1 MADVKTEK
9 KFASL
14 ETAKKINDDVASLKT
29 ETSSLKEDKVDKPSV
44 ADNNKIPRAK
54 NGGVEWVDVGQ
65 PTDEQTNSAVTS
77 WLNQHPEA
85 TTTVQDGSI
94 EGEKI
99 NKNFLPWIKKDYVTP
114 EMFGA
119 VGDGVTDDTNAII
132 ECIKYPK
139 VVLTGS
145 KKYLI
150 SKPIDLKNCFFTGI
164 GIDSCEIVTVSD
176 IDYLISLDKS
186 SGISGTTLE
195 GNGKCKVGIKDN
207 SDLSVKPK
215 MFIKNVRVSHFSDK
229 GIEYLNGWQAEI
241 HDLYISGCDYGL
253 YITGSDTTM
262 HDINISGCNCGL
274 YCNSG
279 TIKIN
284 NLKIDNCI
292 STLEENKY
300 PLYFFSERGHLTN
313 AEVQY
318 SAPNGAFLG
327 GNYLTVTGLILD
339 GIGRGLTSDIIV
351 PNGCA
356 LRFGTACKNSNITA
370 YLIRQQENTID
381 VSTYDDRMTSI
392 YYTLI
397 GSNIDIK
404 ADRSTIFTH
413 PQEKNKIYAGGI
425 EFLKSINAIS
435 NINDSNIIPAGKDIR
450 FRLKKQDCIITD
462 FSTLVGISFKIEYKQ
477 INSNPTIAVF
487 NKQTNLIKN
496 EEYRCQTNTQASLS
510 SSLEDLT
517 DIDEITIALT
527 PNLDEDLVL
536 KSVDIILYTSNCK
549 KKYAYTF

>member
-1 MADVKTEK
+1 MADKPVTREEKYLAYLTGDYTGELPKPITRKEKYLYELCLKGIGGEISPEEIKNAVNEYLEKNPVKPG
-9 KFASL
+9 A
-14 ETAKKINDDVASLKT
+14 TAEQAQQIEQNKTDIASLK
-29 ETSSLKEDKVDKPSV
+29 ENVKYLSDS
-44 ADNNKIPRAK
+44 
-54 NGGVEWVDVGQ
+54 
-65 PTDEQTNSAVTS
+65 
-77 WLNQHPEA
+77 
-85 TTTVQDGSI
+85 
-94 EGEKI
+94 
-99 NKNFLPWIKKDYVTP
+99 YVTP

-139 VVLTGS
+139 VVLTGG

-150 SKPIDLKNCFFTGI
+150 SKSIDLKKCFFTGI
-164 GIDSCEIVTVSD
+164 GIDSCEILTVSD
-176 IDYLISLDKS
+176 IDYLISLDKN
-186 SGISGTTLE
+186 SGISGMTLE
-195 GNGKCKVGIKDN
+195 GHKKCKVGIKDN
-207 SDLSVKPK
+207 SDLTVKPQ
-215 MFIKNVRVSHFSDK
+215 MFIKNVRVLNFSDK

-262 HDINISGCNCGL
+262 HDINTSDCKCGL
-274 YCNSG
+274 YCESG

-318 SAPNGAFLG
+318 SAPNGARLG
-327 GNYLTVTGLILD
+327 GDYLTVTGLILD

-356 LRFGTACKNSNITA
+356 LRFETSCKKSNITA

-381 VSTYDDRMTSI
+381 VSTYDNKTTSI
-392 YYTLI
+392 YYSLI
-397 GSNIDIK
+397 GSAIDIK
-404 ADRSTIFTH
+404 ADRSTIFTY
-413 PQEKNKIYAGGI
+413 PQEKSKIDVGGI
-425 EFLKSINAIS
+425 EFLKSISAID
-435 NINDSNIIPAGKDIR
+435 NINDSNTIPAGKDIR
-450 FRLKKQDCIITD
+450 FRLRKQDSIITD

-477 INSNPTIAVF
+477 INSRPTIAVF
-487 NKQTNLIKN
+487 NKQKGLIKN
-496 EEYRCQTNTQASLS
+496 EEYRSETNIQASLS
-510 SSLEDLT
+510 GSLIDLT

-527 PNLDEDLVL
+527 PNLDEDLIL

>member
-1 MADVKTEK
+1 MADKPVTREEKYLAYLTGDYTGELPKPITRKEKYLYELCLKGIGGEISPEEIKAAVNEYLEKNPVKPGATTEQAQQIEQNK
-9 KFASL
+9 
-14 ETAKKINDDVASLKT
+14 TDVASLK
-29 ETSSLKEDKVDKPSV
+29 ENVKYLSDS
-44 ADNNKIPRAK
+44 
-54 NGGVEWVDVGQ
+54 
-65 PTDEQTNSAVTS
+65 
-77 WLNQHPEA
+77 
-85 TTTVQDGSI
+85 
-94 EGEKI
+94 
-99 NKNFLPWIKKDYVTP
+99 YVTP

-139 VVLTGS
+139 VVLTGG

-150 SKPIDLKNCFFTGI
+150 SKSIDLKNCFFTGI
-164 GIDSCEIVTVSD
+164 GIDSCEVLTVSD

-186 SGISGTTLE
+186 SGISGMTLE
-195 GNGKCKVGIKDN
+195 GYKKCKVGIKDN
-207 SDLSVKPK
+207 SDLTVKPQ
-215 MFIKNVRVSHFSDK
+215 MFIKNVRVSSFSDK
-229 GIEYLNGWQAEI
+229 GIEYLNGWQAEM
-241 HDLYISGCDYGL
+241 HDLYISNCDYGL

-262 HDINISGCNCGL
+262 HDINISGCKCGL
-274 YCNSG
+274 YCKSG

-292 STLEENKY
+292 SALEENKY

-318 SAPNGAFLG
+318 GAPNGALLG

-339 GIGRGLTSDIIV
+339 GIGRGLTPDIIV

-356 LRFGTACKNSNITA
+356 LRFDVACKKSNITA
-370 YLIRQQENTID
+370 YLIKQQENTID
-381 VSTYDDRMTSI
+381 VSTYDNKTTSI
-392 YYTLI
+392 YYALL
-397 GSNIDIK
+397 GSTVDIK
-404 ADRSTIFTH
+404 ADRSTIFTY
-413 PQEKNKIYAGGI
+413 PKEESKIDVGGI

-435 NINDSNIIPAGKDIR
+435 NINDSNTIPAGKDIR
-450 FRLKKQDCIITD
+450 FRLRKQDSIITD

-477 INSNPTIAVF
+477 INSRPTISVF

-496 EEYRCQTNTQASLS
+496 EEYRCETNTQASLS
-510 SSLEDLT
+510 GSLIDLT
-517 DIDEITIALT
+517 DINEIAIALT